1 MPISSGLPETM
12 YIRLSKEDKDWILKR
27 ATALTLRPTAYAR
40 MLLSKAVAID
50 RSEPGKLLS

>member
-1 MPISSGLPETM
+1 MASNTDLPETM

-50 RSEPGKLLS
+50 RGEPGKLLS